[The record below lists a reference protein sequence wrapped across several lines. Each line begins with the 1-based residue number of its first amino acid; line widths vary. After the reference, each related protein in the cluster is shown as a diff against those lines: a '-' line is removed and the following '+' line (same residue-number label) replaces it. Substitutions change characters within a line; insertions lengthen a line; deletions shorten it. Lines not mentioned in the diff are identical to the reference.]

1 MSYFEATITS
11 NKLHIFADLLNDMSN
26 ASDMVVETGEDDT
39 FIKIYSEDNLDDLV
53 ISLQYFKDSLAS
65 TYRDISLEIKQET
78 KNNKDWVLDFEK
90 SIDPVI
96 IGDFFIKTSFHKYND
111 DYENIEINPSLAF
124 GTGHHFTTKSIIET
138 LPLYISSGD
147 KVLDVG
153 CGSGIL
159 SIVASKLGGD
169 VSSCDIDENA
179 IKVSKEN
186 FSKNDIKSDNLYL
199 GSVGDYNEKCDII
212 LANLVSDVIIAL
224 SSDFR
229 SVLKDNSFLFLSGIL
244 YKHKDRVLKKY
255 AFLECIK
262 QIVSEDG
269 DWITLILRNII
280 EK

>member
-11 NKLHIFADLLNDMSN
+11 NHLHLFTELLNDISN
-26 ASDMVVETGEDDT
+26 NFDIVIETGEDDR
-39 FIKIYSEDNLDDLV
+39 FIKIYSEDSLDDL
-53 ISLQYFKDSLAS
+53 IFSLEYFKKSLIS
-65 TYRDISLEIKQET
+65 SYKDISLEIKQET

-96 IGDFFIKTSFHKYND
+96 IGNFFIKTSFHKHNENYD
-111 DYENIEINPSLAF
+111 NIEINPSLAF
-124 GTGHHFTTKSIIET
+124 GTGHHFTTKSIIEH
-138 LPLYISSGD
+138 LPAYISAGD
-147 KVLDVG
+147 KVLDIG

-159 SIVASKLGGD
+159 SILASKLGGD
-169 VSSCDIDENA
+169 VYSCDIDEDA
-179 IKVSKEN
+179 VKVSKEN
-186 FSKNDIKSDNLYL
+186 FSKNNIKSNNIYL
-199 GSVGDYNEKCDII
+199 GSVGDYEGKCDIV

-255 AFLECIK
+255 HFLECIK
-262 QIVSEDG
+262 QTVSQDG